1 MVNIRGIHLS
11 SSVWKTVVIYI
22 FSKLQPI
29 CFIDWF
35 MLAKQFCSLY
45 TGVKNGKSFYCCTGV
60 KVNTDIL
67 QVPVPIYFS
76 TSFVNSK
83 TSTNS

>member
-1 MVNIRGIHLS
+1 MVNIKGIHLS
-11 SSVWKTVVIYI
+11 SSVWETVAIY
-22 FSKLQPI
+22 FSNFQPI
-29 CFIDWF
+29 CFVDWF
-35 MLAKQFCSLY
+35 MLAKQFSPLY
-45 TGVKNGKSFYCCTGV
+45 TRVKNGKSFYCCTRV

-83 TSTNS
+83 TSTKS